1 MLIFFFLHDSKF
13 FRGVLSC
20 QNSPKE
26 SRITMHFINLY
37 VLSSWNQPDIAWPM
51 ASTLFVTTTTRDD
64 LEVAVGCK
72 AQNIK
77 SWMWTTEF
85 IHAPTKQRG
94 LYFLWGRQNF
104 ITKRCSAPL
113 PSYSW
118 FGSCRFADF
127 YFIFGE
133 ILPKSLNN
141 LELINS
147 LFPANSWGPL
157 CSVVW
162 ISTGGYNMKLYL
174 LPSNGKAFICS
185 SCQLVPSLK
194 EKHRYIICRNVI
206 ILRQFHWN

>member
-1 MLIFFFLHDSKF
+1 MSEFPQGVKNYNALHKPLCLVFLKSTWYRLTNGKHTLCYHDDE
-13 FRGVLSC
+13 G
-20 QNSPKE
+20 
-26 SRITMHFINLY
+26 
-37 VLSSWNQPDIAWPM
+37 WAWG
-51 ASTLFVTTTTRDD
+51 AIGR
-64 LEVAVGCK
+64 K

-77 SWMWTTEF
+77 SSMWATEF
-85 IHAPTKQRG
+85 THAPTKQRG

-162 ISTGGYNMKLYL
+162 ISTGGYSMKLYL

-185 SCQLVPSLK
+185 SCHLVPSLK